1 MSIRNIRPIA
11 LRFDGVKGQNWLH
24 HQTAMPAASEGRF
37 RRIRNGSWVNYS
49 SAMTDGKGNPFNLD
63 FENLH
68 EFGFP
73 SACVSASTWKSVSKK
88 IRQTSGIES
97 YNTKEVRAHFSHEEM
112 SWVENVNITT
122 DVVDDGGG
130 LYRNLSGGYTS
141 FPAFMI
147 LHDDG
152 ENAYMIALPMGF
164 DLVGDMNK
172 TYTPADLKRMVVEK
186 LCDDP
191 TSEFQFDPAIFVIN
205 KSAIRQPQDWS
216 THSDYRMQF
225 GQFVWLNWSK
235 AEAILKGILGADG
248 VYDLMHIGDS
258 TNFSLQV
265 HANELTD
272 IDNIFSIATNWNQSR
287 SELPTASS
295 LSTTGMPQQANH
307 LITFLDL
314 CADRITMTH
323 TISTT
328 EKIKQGG
335 SAWIPSH
342 ADYRG
347 VKIIDKTGGGYAYYS
362 DYFRCQQ
369 CNIKVIVKCG
379 DTNREDTAP
388 CPQCKTGEIKFP
400 HLVKKEGVE

>member
-1 MSIRNIRPIA
+1 MSIRNIRPIS
-11 LRFDGVKGQNWLH
+11 LRMGRAATGDWTH
-24 HQTAMPAASEGRF
+24 HQTAKPAASEGRF
-37 RRIRNGSWVNYS
+37 RNISRGSWVNY
-49 SAMTDGKGNPFNLD
+49 ADATTDGTGNPFNLP
-63 FENLH
+63 FEKLG

-112 SWVENVNITT
+112 SWVENVGIHT
-122 DVVDDGGG
+122 DGIDDGNGK
-130 LYRNLSGGYTS
+130 YSNLMDDFAS

-152 ENAYMIALPMGF
+152 ENAYMVALPMGF
-164 DLVGDMNK
+164 DLDSHHPH
-172 TYTPADLKRMVVEK
+172 YTPSDLKRRVVEK

-191 TSEFQFDPAIFVIN
+191 TNEFKFDPAIFVIN
-205 KSAIRQPQDWS
+205 KSAIRNTYEHGDKPTS
-216 THSDYRMQF
+216 PPMQF

-235 AEAILKGILGADG
+235 AECIFKGVLGADG
-248 VYDLMHIGDS
+248 VYDLMHISDS
-258 TNFSLQV
+258 SGNFSLQ
-265 HANELTD
+265 ARFLD
-272 IDNIFSIATNWNQSR
+272 DSGLDDNIFT
-287 SELPTASS
+287 TASNWMKEN
-295 LSTTGMPQQANH
+295 GRVYPYPKRANP
-307 LITFLDL
+307 LLTFLDL

-328 EKIKQGG
+328 EKIKQDG
-335 SAWIPSH
+335 SAWIPTHS
-342 ADYRG
+342 DYRG

-388 CPQCKTGEIKFP
+388 CPQCRTGEIKFP

>member
-11 LRFDGVKGQNWLH
+11 LRMDWTH
-24 HQTAMPAASEGRF
+24 HQTAKPSASEGRF
-37 RRIRNGSWVNYS
+37 RNISRGSWVNHS
-49 SAMTDGKGNPFNLD
+49 AAMTDGGGNPFNLP
-63 FENLH
+63 FEKLG

-112 SWVENVNITT
+112 RWVENVNITT
-122 DVVDDGGG
+122 DVIDDGNGK
-130 LYRNLSGGYTS
+130 YRNLKDGYAS

-152 ENAYMIALPMGF
+152 ENAYMVALPMGF
-164 DLVGDMNK
+164 DLHSHHPH
-172 TYTPADLKRMVVEK
+172 YSPSDLKRMVVEK

-191 TSEFQFDPAIFVIN
+191 TDEFKFDPAIFVIN
-205 KSAIRQPQDWS
+205 KSAIRNTTILGDKPTS
-216 THSDYRMQF
+216 PSMQF

-235 AEAILKGILGADG
+235 AECIFKGVLGADG
-248 VYDLMHIGDS
+248 VYDLMHISDS
-258 TNFSLQV
+258 SGNFSLQA
-265 HANELTD
+265 HFTLDDAGELD
-272 IDNIFSIATNWNQSR
+272 DNIFTTATNWLGENG
-287 SELPTASS
+287 A
-295 LSTTGMPQQANH
+295 TTEGATFPKRANP
-307 LITFLDL
+307 LLTFLDL

-328 EKIKQGG
+328 EKIKQDG

-342 ADYRG
+342 SDYRG

-362 DYFRCQQ
+362 DYFRCPQ
-369 CNIKVIVKCG
+369 CNIKVIVKCS

-388 CPQCKTGEIKFP
+388 CPQCRTGEIKFP

>member
-1 MSIRNIRPIA
+1 MSIRNIRPIK
-11 LRFDGVKGQNWLH
+11 LRLEDWKH
-24 HQTAMPAASEGRF
+24 HQTAKPAASEGRF
-37 RRIRNGSWVNYS
+37 RRIRNGSWVNYA
-49 SAMTDGKGNPFNLD
+49 SAMTDGRGNPFNLD
-63 FENLH
+63 FGHLSEC
-68 EFGFP
+68 GFP

-88 IRQTSGIES
+88 IRQTSDIES
-97 YNTKEVRAHFSHEEM
+97 YNTKEVQAHFSHENM
-112 SWVENVNITT
+112 RWAENVKITT
-122 DVVDDGGG
+122 DVVDGS
-130 LYRNLSGGYTS
+130 LYNKLKGGYAS

-164 DLVGDMNK
+164 DLLASQTGI
-172 TYTPADLKRMVVEK
+172 YTPSDLKRMVVEK

-191 TSEFQFDPAIFVIN
+191 TNEFKFDPAIFVIN
-205 KSAIRQPQDWS
+205 KSAIRQPKNMGGSITPIAKEDDGNY
-216 THSDYRMQF
+216 TMQF

-265 HANELTD
+265 HAHED
-272 IDNIFSIATNWNQSR
+272 SEDNIFSTATNWATNLRLKQC
-287 SELPTASS
+287 PN
-295 LSTTGMPQQANH
+295 QANH

-328 EKIKQGG
+328 EKIKQDG

-342 ADYRG
+342 TDYRG

-362 DYFRCQQ
+362 DYFRCPQ

-388 CPQCKTGEIKFP
+388 CPQCRQGEIKFP